1 MTNLSCFAIF
11 LCIAPSLSL
20 NLGQITPQY
29 YIPDVLRP
37 RSAIPKPVPRAI
49 IADPQ
54 LSGLLMARKQ
64 AMKIEKDIDS
74 EIEAL
79 LQDKTYRRTFDSQV
93 YDSDGLPF
101 FNPRPA
107 NTLSAVIGAQGGT
120 WFPGPSGAGLE
131 GSRMLE
137 GRASQF
143 SDRRTQDNQRAV
155 ERGQGPLASMLQRT
169 VALRGRYPQMVRE
182 GQPDKQINARM
193 FMPTR
198 SQITPDPSD
207 EISSK

>member
-1 MTNLSCFAIF
+1 MTTLSCLAIL

-20 NLGQITPQY
+20 YLGQIIPQY
-29 YIPDVLRP
+29 YIPDVRP
-37 RSAIPKPVPRAI
+37 RSAILKPVPRSV

-64 AMKIEKDIDS
+64 AMTIANDIDS
-74 EIEAL
+74 TIEAI

-93 YDSDGLPF
+93 YDSDGLPI

-120 WFPGPSGAGLE
+120 WFPGPSGAGVE

-143 SDRRTQDNQRAV
+143 SDRRTQDTQRAV
-155 ERGQGPLASMLQRT
+155 ERGQGPLASMLQRA
-169 VALRGRYPQMVRE
+169 VAIRGRYSGQMIRE
-182 GQPDKQINARM
+182 GQPEKQINARM